1 MYPFFQMLG
10 IIGGFVL
17 LFLMGEK
24 ALIGGGAAIVL
35 GLIIWKGYGEKHVE
49 LEITP
54 WQTFGLQYTDPEE
67 VETRRRLTAFYA
79 ADIDGNGELNV
90 EQYLSAMDAL
100 GYTPDA
106 ERELRVVFDEADT
119 DGNGIIDINEFLV
132 SVAKH
137 ESND

>member
-1 MYPFFQMLG
+1 MLG

-54 WQTFGLQYTDPEE
+54 WQTFGLQYTDPE
-67 VETRRRLTAFYA
+67 
-79 ADIDGNGELNV
+79 
-90 EQYLSAMDAL
+90 
-100 GYTPDA
+100 
-106 ERELRVVFDEADT
+106 
-119 DGNGIIDINEFLV
+119 
-132 SVAKH
+132 K
-137 ESND
+137 